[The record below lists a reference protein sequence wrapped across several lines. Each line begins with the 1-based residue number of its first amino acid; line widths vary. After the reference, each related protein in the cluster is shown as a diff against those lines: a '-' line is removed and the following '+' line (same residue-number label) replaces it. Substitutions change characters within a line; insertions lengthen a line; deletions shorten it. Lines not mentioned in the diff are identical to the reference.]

1 MLCCFSGEGGQ
12 CHVEVCCSNDG
23 CDVVCLMLFLM
34 LFAVV
39 LLNCSGKF
47 CCHSAIILLVLLC
60 YCCSAVLF

>member
-1 MLCCFSGEGGQ
+1 MVVAVLLCCCGRGSFVLCCFSGEGGQ

-47 CCHSAIILLVLLC
+47 C
-60 YCCSAVLF
+60 

>member
-34 LFAVV
+34 LFAVA

-47 CCHSAIILLVLLC
+47 C
-60 YCCSAVLF
+60 

>member
-1 MLCCFSGEGGQ
+1 MWWLLCCYVVVVEVLVLCCFSGEGGQ

-47 CCHSAIILLVLLC
+47 C
-60 YCCSAVLF
+60 

>member
-47 CCHSAIILLVLLC
+47 C
-60 YCCSAVLF
+60 